1 MSKCSRV
8 LIITALLS
16 AGTACDSGRHSSA
29 GFRLPPSADAERGK
43 VAFVELGCPSCHRV
57 SGMDLPQPTV
67 QPAVPV
73 VLGGE
78 VDKKLSDAYLLTA
91 MIYPSHRLAPG
102 APKDQIATGGVSRMP
117 DYTDKMTVRQA
128 VDVVAFLQS
137 RYTVRQTLPNY
148 AYR

>member
-1 MSKCSRV
+1 MSNCSRV

-16 AGTACDSGRHSSA
+16 AGTACDSGRYSSA
-29 GFRLPPSADAERGK
+29 GFRLPPNADGERGK
-43 VAFVELGCPSCHRV
+43 RAFVELGCPSCHRV
-57 SGMDLPQPTV
+57 SGMDLPSPTV

-91 MIYPSHRLAPG
+91 MIYPSHQLAP

-117 DYTDKMTVRQA
+117 DFTDKMTVRQA
-128 VDVVAFLQS
+128 VDVVGFLQS